1 MRHRLFRLTTP
12 RSVAVRRCET
22 RSPPRDRK
30 PRAGP
35 RRHRPESGRAGP
47 ERGGEAVGV
56 SLSVVRDAGDVLEI
70 AVGDT
75 DVVVFGTDGILAFEH
90 PGHGFTVADGE
101 LVADGTV
108 WNGATGAA
116 DDDRQLDPDGST
128 RSPGRK
134 TTAPRA
140 S

>member
-1 MRHRLFRLTTP
+1 VDRDDIDPKAVVLGIERGRESVGVPL
-12 RSVAVRRCET
+12 SVA
-22 RSPPRDRK
+22 
-30 PRAGP
+30 
-35 RRHRPESGRAGP
+35 
-47 ERGGEAVGV
+47 
-56 SLSVVRDAGDVLEI
+56 RDAGDVLEI
-70 AVGDT
+70 AVGGT
-75 DVVVFGTDGILAFEH
+75 DAVVFGTDGLLAFEH
-90 PGHGFTVADGE
+90 PGHGFPVADGE

-128 RSPGRK
+128 RSPGRT